1 MVPGGLGLDGT
12 CAHPRIDHRPCTRC
26 GLCVAVCVPGVLTL
40 HEGRV
45 RVVHPERCNACG
57 ACEEICP
64 EGAIDCEFEIVWGEG
79 QEPAAPPTEA
89 SRHPFG
95 RGMRASRDSRDSH
108 VDAGGSH
115 PTTVPLPKGKA
126 MEVTV
131 SDYPIY
137 LDNAAATRLDERV
150 LEAMTPYYLHAYAVA
165 TSQFGYSLGIDARD
179 ALDEARAQVA
189 ATLGAKPEELIFTSG
204 DTESSNMALK
214 GVAMAL
220 GARKGRHVITSAI
233 EDFPVLYSAR
243 TLEKQGFAVTILP
256 VDGHGRVDPDDLR
269 RALRR
274 DTILVSIQAANQE
287 IGTLQDI
294 AAIGAICREHDVL
307 FHTDATH
314 AFPRVPLDVRRVP
327 VDLVTISAH
336 LIHGPRGIG
345 GLYVRQ
351 GTPIAKWMDGGF
363 QEFNLRAGVENIP
376 GAVGFA
382 RAMELVTPEETAWLR
397 GMRDHLLGEL
407 LRVPDARLN
416 GHPEFRL
423 PHNANVSFRYV
434 EGESILLHLDM
445 RGFAVSTGS
454 ACFSRSLEASHVIL
468 AIGGDHERAHGSV
481 RFTFGRFNEEGDV
494 DAVVGAITDVIT
506 SLRAISPLG
515 KE

>member
-1 MVPGGLGLDGT
+1 M
-12 CAHPRIDHRPCTRC
+12 
-26 GLCVAVCVPGVLTL
+26 
-40 HEGRV
+40 
-45 RVVHPERCNACG
+45 
-57 ACEEICP
+57 
-64 EGAIDCEFEIVWGEG
+64 
-79 QEPAAPPTEA
+79 
-89 SRHPFG
+89 
-95 RGMRASRDSRDSH
+95 
-108 VDAGGSH
+108 
-115 PTTVPLPKGKA
+115 
-126 MEVTV
+126 
-131 SDYPIY
+131 SDRPIY

-150 LEAMTPYYLHAYAVA
+150 LEAMTPYYLDTYAVA

-179 ALDEARAQVA
+179 ALDDARARIA
-189 ATLGAKPEELIFTSG
+189 AALGAAPEELIFTSG
-204 DTESSNMALK
+204 DTESSNMAIK

-220 GARKGRHVITSAI
+220 GAKKGRHIITSAI

-243 TLEKQGFAVTILP
+243 ALQKQGFEVTIVP
-256 VDGHGRVDPDDLR
+256 VDGYGRVDVDALR
-269 RALRR
+269 NALRR
-274 DTILVSIQAANQE
+274 DTILVSVQAANQE

-294 AAIGAICREHDVL
+294 EAIGAVCREHDVL

-327 VDLVTISAH
+327 VDLVTISPH

-345 GLYVRQ
+345 GLYVRE

-382 RAMELVTPEETAWLR
+382 RAVELITPEETTRLR
-397 GMRDHLLGEL
+397 RMRDHLIGEL
-407 LRVPDARLN
+407 LRVPDSRLN
-416 GHPEFRL
+416 GHPQFRL

-468 AIGGDHERAHGSV
+468 GIGGDHERAHGSV
-481 RFTFGRFNEEGDV
+481 RFTFGRFNEDGDV
-494 DAVVGAITDVIT
+494 DAVVAAIADVIT